1 MEVKKRSSSSRRVV
15 LVQDDNRGRDDEV
28 NKSLLLFILQLTD
41 SIHITDTSTRERTSA
56 QGKNRNRDTIETCR
70 IEFE

>member
-28 NKSLLLFILQLTD
+28 NKSLLLYILQLTDSILTD

-56 QGKNRNRDTIETCR
+56 QGKN
-70 IEFE
+70 